1 MPSILNQ
8 TLKPLEIIVVDDG
21 SQDDSAEKIVFSYVS
36 STNIPIIFNKKKNG
50 GPSSAR
56 NIGIHLAKGEFILFI
71 DADDELLPDS
81 VEWRQNKLQSLG
93 SKYASVYCSS
103 LNSFQNKSS
112 IKEQVIELNGS
123 IVGSLLGRANGIP
136 GGSPYHFFRKEV
148 LIDVNGYNESLKF
161 NEDFDLIL
169 RIGKEWLFF
178 GENRPGFIRHIR
190 DNSWSKSDP
199 YISYEGVEKFLTL
212 AGRDQLLSKKE
223 INKRRKENNLS
234 IVKKLLLKKKNWN
247 DIELFID
254 NAFHIERPKNIKE
267 FLLFF
272 MNKIIKIFSHAR

>member
-1 MPSILNQ
+1 MVL
-8 TLKPLEIIVVDDG
+8 LLAVCLE
-21 SQDDSAEKIVFSYVS
+21 
-36 STNIPIIFNKKKNG
+36 
-50 GPSSAR
+50 
-56 NIGIHLAKGEFILFI
+56 
-71 DADDELLPDS
+71 
-81 VEWRQNKLQSLG
+81 
-93 SKYASVYCSS
+93 
-103 LNSFQNKSS
+103 
-112 IKEQVIELNGS
+112 EQ
-123 IVGSLLGRANGIP
+123 NGIP

-190 DNSWSKSDP
+190 ANSWSKSDP

-212 AGRDQLLSKKE
+212 ADRDQLLSKKE

-234 IVKKLLLKKKNWN
+234 IVKKLFLKKKNWN

>member
-169 RIGKEWLFF
+169 RIGKDWLFF